1 MAENVSPED
10 KKKFEEQKKQYEAMQ
25 RKQYEEQKKLKKIQL
40 NMTLKQLEVNRK
52 LVECTIERLKSEC
65 EVVEK
70 IEMAEEKN
78 KIKKNA
84 LRAKLAEMNALLD
97 NEMLKLE
104 MIDFNTEN
112 VKAQLENIDKIPPGM
127 MGRQF

>member
-1 MAENVSPED
+1 MAGNLTPED
-10 KKKFEEQKKQYEAMQ
+10 KEKFEEQKKQYEAMQ
-25 RKQYEEQKKLKKIQL
+25 RKQFEEQKKLKKIQL

-52 LVECTIERLKSEC
+52 LVECTVERLKAEC

-70 IEMAEEKN
+70 IEIAEEKN

-84 LRAKLAEMNALLD
+84 LKAKLAEMDALLE

-112 VKAQLENIDKIPPGM
+112 VKAQLENIDKMPLGA